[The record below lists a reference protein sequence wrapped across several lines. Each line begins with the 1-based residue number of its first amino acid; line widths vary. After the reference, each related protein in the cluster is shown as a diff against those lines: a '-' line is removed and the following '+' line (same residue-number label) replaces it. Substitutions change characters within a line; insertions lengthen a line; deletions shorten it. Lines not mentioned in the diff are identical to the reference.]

1 MKPNVGNMDRW
12 LRIALGVAL
21 LVWAATGGP
30 AWAWLGVIPLL
41 TGLFTF
47 CLLYRLLGIDTCPR
61 A

>member
-1 MKPNVGNMDRW
+1 MRPNVGNMDRW

-41 TGLFTF
+41 TGLFRF